1 MSELAPLARDRLG
14 VADGDAFLGRLDRL
28 LPDIT
33 RPLEKLYSARIDVA
47 SFVRSLLG
55 DTLDFAT
62 ARSESLR
69 ALDRDRESDP
79 GWFQDPGMVGYV
91 CYVDRFGGTLQ
102 GVRARLDYLSE
113 LGVGYVHLMPV
124 LATRPGENDGG
135 YAVVD
140 YDAVDLR
147 FGTMT
152 DLTELAD
159 ELHDRGIS
167 LCLDLVLN
175 HTAREH
181 EWARRAMSGELG
193 YRDFYLI
200 YPDRAVPDAYEATL
214 PDIFPE
220 MTPGSF
226 SYVPE
231 LAGWV
236 WTTFREFQWDLNYAN
251 PAVFQSML
259 ATMLRLANR
268 GADVLRL
275 DAAPFLWKRLGTNC
289 QDQPEAH
296 LLLGAFR
303 ALTRIAAPS
312 VLLKAEAMLEPDLL
326 GKYLGDHD
334 RYVPECDLAYDNQLM
349 VMLWSALAS
358 RDSRLATQA
367 LTRRRP
373 APLPTSWVTYLRGH
387 DDIGWAVS
395 DTDAAAVGL
404 DGATHRRFL
413 SDFYAGATAGSFAR
427 GARFQSTQL
436 GASPTS
442 GMSASLCGIEVALAD
457 GDDAQLD
464 LAIRRLE
471 TLYSVVFSFGGIPVI
486 YMGDEIAMRND
497 PHWRDE
503 VAHRDDNRWMH
514 RPWMNWTAASRRRDV
529 ATLEERAFTA
539 MRNLAAQRRSQPA
552 LTSRGQT
559 TVVSPDN
566 SHVFAYRRGD
576 EGCPTFLAAVN
587 FSDSPQTVDIDLVAR
602 AGIRQPKHVHST
614 AGLME
619 VVDSRLGVPA
629 WGFVWLTDQRK

>member
-1 MSELAPLARDRLG
+1 MADLAPLARDRLG
-14 VADGDAFLGRLDRL
+14 VADGDAFLGRLERI
-28 LPDIT
+28 LPDVT
-33 RPLEKLYSARIDVA
+33 RLLEKLYGERIDVA
-47 SFVRSLLG
+47 GFIPALLG
-55 DTLDFAT
+55 DVLDFAT

-69 ALDRDRESDP
+69 ALDRGRESEAA
-79 GWFQDPGMVGYV
+79 WFQDAGMVGYV
-91 CYVDRFGGTLQ
+91 SYADRFSGTLQ
-102 GVRARLDYLSE
+102 AVRPRLDYLTE
-113 LGVGYVHLMPV
+113 LGVSYLHLMPL
-124 LATRPGENDGG
+124 LASRPGENDGG

-140 YDAVDLR
+140 YDAVDSR

-159 ELHDRGIS
+159 DLHNRGIS

-181 EWARRAMSGELG
+181 EWAKRAMSGDPG

-200 YPDRAVPDAYEATL
+200 YPDRTVPDAYEATL
-214 PDIFPE
+214 PEIFPE
-220 MTPGSF
+220 MAPGSF
-226 SYVPE
+226 TYVPE

-251 PAVFQSML
+251 PAVFQAML

-296 LLLGAFR
+296 LLLQAFR
-303 ALTRIAAPS
+303 ALTRIAAPG

-373 APLPTSWVTYLRGH
+373 APLPTSWATYLRGH

-395 DTDAAAVGL
+395 NTDAAAVGL
-404 DGATHRRFL
+404 DGATQRRFL
-413 SDFYAGATAGSFAR
+413 SDFYAGALPDSFAR
-427 GARFQSTQL
+427 GAPFQSNQL

-442 GMSASLCGIEVALAD
+442 GTSASLCGIEVALAEAD
-457 GDDAQLD
+457 GAQLD

-471 TLYSVVFSFGGIPVI
+471 TLYSVVFSFGAIPLI

-503 VAHRDDNRWMH
+503 VAHRADNRWMH
-514 RPWMNWTAASRRRDV
+514 RPWMNWTAASRRHDG
-529 ATLEERAFTA
+529 ATLEERVFTA
-539 MRNLAAQRRSQPA
+539 LRNLAAQRRSQPA
-552 LTSRGQT
+552 LTSRGAT
-559 TVVSPDN
+559 TVLSSEN

-576 EGCPTFLAAVN
+576 GGYPAFLAAVN
-587 FSDSPQTVDIDLVAR
+587 FSDAPQNIDIDLVAR
-602 AGIRQPKHVHST
+602 AGLSQPKHVHST
-614 AGLME
+614 AGS
-619 VVDSRLGVPA
+619 VDLVDTRIALPA
-629 WGFVWLTDQRK
+629 WGFVWLCDETG